1 MYASV
6 RIAVCALMPA
16 LALAAGLMS
25 TDRPCERHCVS
36 LCDFIHAP
44 AEAKC
49 ADMPTEPTDREQHL
63 TDAPEEEPRVF
74 GGVRYFSKE
83 RRIEFDGHVLIKES
97 GGKPMELIACTP
109 GGKTH
114 ESVFAADIKPSD
126 LHAAL
131 LEAGMRPWSYTGRQ
145 AADRRDL
152 LGDRAIAWIEWN
164 VKNRKHRVRAED
176 MLLDTRLSRP
186 IGRWGWAFAGQYGED
201 IDRETGC
208 RIRVYRPNR
217 EKSLITN
224 YHSPNSVL
232 DNPRSF
238 GAFDEIFV
246 ANSDVI
252 PDIKT
257 RVTLII
263 EPVTEERLVVDNIEN
278 HTSQLV
284 TLKKRLQQAKEPE
297 AKAALRRSVEL
308 HHAGIKRLGRLLEQ
322 AKKID
327 ALRLKIRKEIEPAM
341 LAKAAQVRK
350 AIAEGDRDALAKLN
364 SEGELLEAQMTIA
377 WKAMER
383 EYHYYYKSIAEGEA
397 EEGKLRNVDE
407 KKQAVLEGE
416 KEFYNNKEENVENEL
431 KRARVNCERL
441 QAKQALGT
449 VEDGEKRLEIQIRL
463 AQLNR
468 DDKVLK
474 NKIETFY
481 IQPEIENVRAYIKA
495 AEMNIADALKEG
507 DEELAQEYRTELRG
521 YKATLKYYQDMTRA
535 KLLRA
540 ESAEL
545 ECTAEIQ
552 ELRGEK
558 APDELLARLKALD
571 MTATLAEKRARRF
584 ELQEK
589 LRAVTRDLKLEVE
602 IDGDPKLIR
611 QLRSLKTELEK
622 GIHQLDNDIRKLEEN
637 PRDG

>member
-6 RIAVCALMPA
+6 RIAVCALIPA
-16 LALAAGLMS
+16 LALAAGLIS
-25 TDRPCERHCVS
+25 TDRPCGRHCVS
-36 LCDFIHAP
+36 LCDFVHAP
-44 AEAKC
+44 AEAEC
-49 ADMPTEPTDREQHL
+49 ADMPTDREQHL

-74 GGVRYFSKE
+74 GGVRYFSKG

-152 LGDRAIAWIEWN
+152 LGDRAIAWMEWN

-201 IDRETGC
+201 IDRETG
-208 RIRVYRPNR
+208 RSIMVYRPNR

-257 RVTLII
+257 HVTLII
-263 EPVTEERLVVDNIEN
+263 EPVTEERLVREN
-278 HTSQLV
+278 LQTDLTNLV
-284 TLKKRLQQAKEPE
+284 
-297 AKAALRRSVEL
+297 ALRRKLETASG
-308 HHAGIKRLGRLLEQ
+308 AGEGELGRLRLYELRIKWLKGLVQQ
-322 AKKID
+322 AAGID

-341 LAKAAQVRK
+341 LAKAAEVRK
-350 AIAEGDRDALAKLN
+350 AIAEGDRDLLAKLN

-377 WKAMER
+377 WKAMEK

-416 KEFYNNKEENVENEL
+416 KEFYNNKEKNVENEL
-431 KRARVNCERL
+431 KRAGVNCERL
-441 QAKQALGT
+441 QAKQALGA

-474 NKIETFY
+474 NKIETFHL
-481 IQPEIENVRAYIKA
+481 QPEIENVRAYIKA

-507 DEELAQEYRTELRG
+507 DEELAQEYRTELKG

-540 ESAEL
+540 ESAKL
-545 ECTAEIQ
+545 ECMAEIQ

-584 ELQEK
+584 ELQEN
-589 LRAVTRDLKLEVE
+589 LRTVTRDLKLEVE

-622 GIHQLDNDIRKLEEN
+622 GIHQLDNEIRKLEEN
-637 PRDG
+637 PKDG